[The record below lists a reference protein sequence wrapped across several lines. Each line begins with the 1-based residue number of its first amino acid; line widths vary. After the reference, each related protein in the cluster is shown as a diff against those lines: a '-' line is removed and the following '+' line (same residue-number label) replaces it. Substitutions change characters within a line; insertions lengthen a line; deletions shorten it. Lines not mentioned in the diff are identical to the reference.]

1 MIGLGFGTRR
11 RSRPM
16 TPTGSEDR
24 ELPPAL
30 RVRELEKRYGAV
42 EVLRGLD
49 LDVQRGEF
57 LALLG
62 PSGCG
67 KTTALR
73 LIAGFERP
81 DAGTIEIGRDVVC
94 TAGAGGNRWVPPEGR
109 RVGMVFQDYALFPHL
124 NVAKNVAFGL
134 PRHGTDRDARVDSAL
149 ATVGL
154 AGLGGRTPDQLSGG
168 QQQRVALARALAPGP
183 EVILLDEP
191 FSNLDADLRAAV
203 REEVR
208 QILREAGATAVLVT
222 HDQEEALSI
231 ADRVA
236 IMLGG
241 RIVQVS
247 PPEELYHRPATRAI
261 ADFIGDVQFLP
272 GTAAGRRATTVLGEI
287 PLHTALEGPVAVMLR
302 PEMLRLT
309 PAGEA
314 EPDAVVATIVS
325 RAFFGHDQLLTLRLD
340 SGHTLKARLGAYGG
354 FRPGDRVSVSVRGGA
369 LAYPHEG

>member
-1 MIGLGFGTRR
+1 MIGTLRR
-11 RSRPM
+11 PRSVPM
-16 TPTGSEDR
+16 KSFSEDAT
-24 ELPPAL
+24 PPAL
-30 RVRELEKRYGAV
+30 RVRGLEKRYGAV

-49 LDVQRGEF
+49 LDAERGEF

-81 DAGTIEIGRDVVC
+81 EGGTVEIGGEMVC
-94 TAGAGGNRWVPPEGR
+94 ATDAPGSCWTPPEGR

-124 NVAKNVAFGL
+124 SVARNVAFGL
-134 PRHGTDRDARVDSAL
+134 PRNGSDRDGRVSSAL

-154 AGLGGRTPDQLSGG
+154 AGLGERTPDQLSGG

-236 IMLGG
+236 VLLDG
-241 RIVQVS
+241 RIVQVG
-247 PPEELYHRPATRAI
+247 PPEALYHRPATRTI

-272 GTAAGRRATTVLGEI
+272 GEASGRRAATVLGEI
-287 PLHTALEGPVAVMLR
+287 PLHAAHEGPVDVMLR
-302 PEMLRLT
+302 PEMLRLA

-314 EPDAVVATIVS
+314 DAEAVVATIVS

-340 SGHTLKARLGAYGG
+340 SGQTLKARLGAYGG

-369 LAYPHEG
+369 LAFPRDV

>member
-1 MIGLGFGTRR
+1 MIGTRR
-11 RSRPM
+11 RPRVAM
-16 TPTGSEDR
+16 IRTDGDEVD
-24 ELPPAL
+24 PPAL
-30 RVRELEKRYGAV
+30 RVRGLEKSYAGV
-42 EVLRGLD
+42 GVLRGLD
-49 LDVQRGEF
+49 LEATRGEF

-73 LIAGFERP
+73 LIAGFERAQ
-81 DAGTIEIGRDVVC
+81 AGTIEIGGECVC
-94 TAGAGGNRWVPPEGR
+94 AAGGAGNRWVPPEGR

-124 NVAKNVAFGL
+124 NVAQNVAFGL
-134 PRHGTDRDARVDSAL
+134 PRHGSDRAPRVKSAL

-154 AGLGGRTPDQLSGG
+154 SGLGERSPDKLSGG

-191 FSNLDADLRAAV
+191 FSNLDADLRASV

-236 IMLGG
+236 VILDGK
-241 RIVQVS
+241 IVQAG

-272 GTAAGRRATTVLGEI
+272 GMATGRRAVTVLGEI
-287 PLHTALEGPVAVMLR
+287 PLHAVFEGAVEVMLR

-309 PAGEA
+309 PASEGDE
-314 EPDAVVATIVS
+314 DAVMATIVS
-325 RAFFGHDQLLTLRLD
+325 RAFFGHDQLLTIHLD
-340 SGHTLKARLGAYGG
+340 SGHALKARLGAYGG

-369 LAYPHEG
+369 LAYPHEQ